1 MKHVFITLAIMAST
15 WSALLG
21 QTYVDKTVT
30 IGDTV
35 VSLPI
40 PAHYVQLE
48 RNMPI
53 AADFFK
59 EKEHAQ
65 FEESKNNTFIL
76 AALTPER
83 FTEAGKTGKLTGS
96 LDCWAMYGNF
106 STERRI
112 TSAEFSELMTGM
124 ETAINKANKGGNY
137 LGQLGFKAENFR
149 DEDMRKRIKSLENP
163 QIISKSPRSIVT
175 MAKLNEEYLLHGF
188 CMING
193 KLIFLY
199 MQKRNPFDGIEEM
212 GAWVKE
218 IETRTPAEYRSADS
232 ISHSVWQTLAI
243 VLALVL
249 TCLAAV
255 AAVVFA
261 FKPRKTE
268 G

>member
-1 MKHVFITLAIMAST
+1 MKHVFIILAIMAST

-30 IGDTV
+30 IGDTI
-35 VSLPI
+35 VSFPI

-48 RNMPI
+48 RNMPL

-59 EKEHAQ
+59 KKEHAHV
-65 FEESKNNTFIL
+65 EESKNNTFIL

-83 FTEAGKTGKLTGS
+83 FTEAGKDGKLSGS

-112 TSAEFSELMTGM
+112 SSSQFSKLTSEAEI
-124 ETAINKANKGGNY
+124 AINASRKTGNFYDALGVKA
-137 LGQLGFKAENFR
+137 QDFK
-149 DEDMRKRIKSLENP
+149 DEVARKRLEKLEIP
-163 QIISKSPRSIVT
+163 QIISKTPRSMVT
-175 MAKLNEEYLLHGF
+175 MVKMNDEFILHAL

-193 KLIFLY
+193 KLIMLY
-199 MQKRNPFDGIEEM
+199 MQKRNPFDGIDEM

-218 IETRTPAEYRSADS
+218 IETRTLAEYRSADLNS
-232 ISHSVWQTLAI
+232 DSVWQTLAT

-249 TCLAAV
+249 TCLVAA

-261 FKPRKTE
+261 FKPKKT
-268 G
+268 GG